1 MLLESFFSP
10 MVGAGDNSLREQVFL
25 EFCNA
30 SLVLRSLSFLLLVD
44 SYDKNSF
51 GFPQRAAKQALKMTA
66 VSKCSVFIN
75 LQLIVI
81 TSWPV

>member
-30 SLVLRSLSFLLLVD
+30 SLVLRSLSFRPL
-44 SYDKNSF
+44 
-51 GFPQRAAKQALKMTA
+51 A
-66 VSKCSVFIN
+66 C
-75 LQLIVI
+75 
-81 TSWPV
+81 